1 MKTAL
6 LNAAF
11 SLVHLLCP
19 LLFVMCIVRVAVAGA

>member
-19 LLFVMCIVRVAVAGA
+19 VLFVLCVVRVMVAGV